1 MRILR
6 AGVPAF
12 AVVFLLAGCDHFGE
26 RFIETNVSF
35 HSARE
40 IMEERLV
47 AMADNAMLHDMAMAE
62 IHFVPHTTELNTLGE
77 QRLERYA
84 RLLSDSGG
92 TLSFQSSA
100 TDKEFNEARIASITR
115 FLAESGIAQERI
127 IAQVGLRKSK
137 GMGAEEAI
145 QVMERAFAPE
155 QEGLTDLARGGG
167 GFGVGG

>member
-6 AGVPAF
+6 AGAPAF
-12 AVVFLLAGCDHFGE
+12 AIAFLLVGCDHVGE

-40 IMEERLV
+40 IMEERLT
-47 AMADNAMLHDMAMAE
+47 AMGDNAMLHDMAMAE
-62 IHFVPHTTELNTLGE
+62 IHFVPHTSELNTLGE

-92 TLSFQSSA
+92 TLSLESPT

-127 IAQVGLRKSK
+127 IAQAGLRKSK

-145 QVMERAFAPE
+145 KVMERAFAPDSE
-155 QEGLTDLARGGG
+155 RLTNLSSSG
-167 GFGVGG
+167 GFGTDG

>member
-12 AVVFLLAGCDHFGE
+12 AVVFLLAGCNQVGE

-62 IHFVPHTTELNTLGE
+62 IHFVPHRTELNTLGE

-84 RLLSDSGG
+84 QLLSDSGG
-92 TLSFQSSA
+92 TLSFQSSS
-100 TDKEFNEARIASITR
+100 TDSEFNEARVASITR

-155 QEGLTDLARGGG
+155 QEGLTDLAGGGG
-167 GFGVGG
+167 GFGTGN

>member
-1 MRILR
+1 MRIPR
-6 AGVPAF
+6 AGVPTC

-35 HSARE
+35 HSARK

-47 AMADNAMLHDMAMAE
+47 AMGDNAMLRDMAMAE

-92 TLSFQSSA
+92 MLVFQSST
-100 TDKEFNEARIASITR
+100 TDREFNEARVASITR
-115 FLAESGIAQERI
+115 FLAEAGIAQERI
-127 IAQVGLRKSK
+127 TAQVGLRKSE
-137 GMGAEEAI
+137 GMGAAEAI

>member
-6 AGVPAF
+6 AGVPAY
-12 AVVFLLAGCDHFGE
+12 AVMLLLAGCDHIGE
-26 RFIETNVSF
+26 RFIERNVSF
-35 HSARE
+35 HSARP
-40 IMEERLV
+40 IMEERLI
-47 AMADNAMLHDMAMAE
+47 AMGDNAMLHDMAMAE

-92 TLSFQSSA
+92 TLSFQSST

-145 QVMERAFAPE
+145 QVMERAFSPE
-155 QEGLTDLARGGG
+155 AESLTDVGGG
-167 GFGVGG
+167 GFGVDG

>member
-6 AGVPAF
+6 TGVPTF
-12 AVVFLLAGCDHFGE
+12 AVVFLLAGCDHVGE

-47 AMADNAMLHDMAMAE
+47 AMGDNAMLHDMAMAE

-77 QRLERYA
+77 RRLERYA

-92 TLSFQSSA
+92 TLSFQSST
-100 TDKEFNEARIASITR
+100 TDKEFNEARVASITR
-115 FLAESGIAQERI
+115 FLAEAGIARERI
-127 IAQVGLRKSK
+127 TAQVGLRKST
-137 GMGAEEAI
+137 GMRAEEAI
-145 QVMERAFAPE
+145 QVMERVFAPE
-155 QEGLTDLARGGG
+155 QESLTNLAGSG
-167 GFGVGG
+167 GFGTGG